1 MNRKYEPGS
10 SGHVPALETCAAV
23 GNAKQPEAGLLLLL
37 ARVCSFM
44 ESTALVH
51 VMETLAATFP
61 GQGGGSGS
69 GQPPAFV
76 AGEVARLA
84 TDSCTLSYY
93 WGQSA
98 LTHLIC
104 CPHVMHLHGA

>member
-1 MNRKYEPGS
+1 M
-10 SGHVPALETCAAV
+10 VPVLETCVVV
-23 GNAKQPEAGLLLLL
+23 GNAQQPEAGLLLLL

-44 ESTALVH
+44 ENTALVH

-84 TDSCTLSYY
+84 SSYAPCLY
-93 WGQSA
+93 FEGN
-98 LTHLIC
+98 LL
-104 CPHVMHLHGA
+104 

>member
-1 MNRKYEPGS
+1 M
-10 SGHVPALETCAAV
+10 
-23 GNAKQPEAGLLLLL
+23 EAGVLLLL

-44 ESTALVH
+44 ESNALVH

-61 GQGGGSGS
+61 GQGGGSGI

-84 TDSCTLSYY
+84 L
-93 WGQSA
+93 
-98 LTHLIC
+98 LLL
-104 CPHVMHLHGA
+104 PLHCNTEPMQLARYAAFPETVL

>member
-1 MNRKYEPGS
+1 M
-10 SGHVPALETCAAV
+10 
-23 GNAKQPEAGLLLLL
+23 LLLL

-44 ESTALVH
+44 ESNALVH

-76 AGEVARLA
+76 AGEVARLG
-84 TDSCTLSYY
+84 SVHFLKRLSKGMQVMTH
-93 WGQSA
+93 WSA
-98 LTHLIC
+98 VSAPWVFAAAKPLTSRMFAASAGTCLSS
-104 CPHVMHLHGA
+104 

>member
-1 MNRKYEPGS
+1 MS
-10 SGHVPALETCAAV
+10 AAV

-84 TDSCTLSYY
+84 SS
-93 WGQSA
+93 SA
-98 LTHLIC
+98 PCLVYGSKSLRPTGRL
-104 CPHVMHLHGA
+104 PHVLCTCTAHGIH